1 MPLLNKQ
8 LRRKTKPTKLKA
20 SIGEKA
26 TKSPRVCLE
35 VYFWEGS
42 DLRGLEADVELDRVG
57 VELIT
62 GIVNGVG
69 MGSGNALW
77 PNVHFYRE
85 DTTNC
90 VRF

>member
-1 MPLLNKQ
+1 M
-8 LRRKTKPTKLKA
+8 
-20 SIGEKA
+20 
-26 TKSPRVCLE
+26 
-35 VYFWEGS
+35 YFWEGS

-62 GIVNGVG
+62 GNVNGVG
-69 MGSGNALW
+69 MGSGNTLW

-90 VRF
+90 VRY